1 MQPGRLYG
9 VAISDIWA
17 SVFAALHISHS
28 GIKLCQAHRPPG
40 TARSDIGCHL
50 YLQQL
55 RPKAWV
61 AERSIASSTATL
73 LFWSTRSRSHS
84 SLLWCPYAMARR
96 QADAARHRKSRDRN
110 EE

>member
-50 YLQQL
+50 YLQQSAQGVGGRETNSPL
-55 RPKAWV
+55 DGNATVLVHPLEVPLELTVVSVRDGPATGGC
-61 AERSIASSTATL
+61 TA
-73 LFWSTRSRSHS
+73 
-84 SLLWCPYAMARR
+84 
-96 QADAARHRKSRDRN
+96 
-110 EE
+110 